1 MRSLLLADLS
11 DAGLESGADAVI
23 LDGGFDARG
32 LSART
37 EFIVSARRRAERPML
52 IARIGP
58 LDGGEVEAELDA
70 LMRAAPDAL
79 MLETRRGG
87 IDVQRL
93 GAKLAV
99 REALY
104 GLGDGS
110 TRIFALAGAS
120 ALSLFSLATYAGCS
134 ARLGALV
141 FDADALA
148 EDLRVLPPA
157 RRQASPLALARNLV
171 LFAARAARIP
181 AIDAKSCGDDEA
193 GFRAEAEAA
202 HDIGYDGKIARNAA
216 EAAAI
221 NEIFGRAA
229 AL

>member
-1 MRSLLLADLS
+1 M
-11 DAGLESGADAVI
+11 
-23 LDGGFDARG
+23 
-32 LSART
+32 
-37 EFIVSARRRAERPML
+37 
-52 IARIGP
+52 
-58 LDGGEVEAELDA
+58 
-70 LMRAAPDAL
+70 
-79 MLETRRGG
+79 
-87 IDVQRL
+87 QRL

-104 GLGDGS
+104 GLDDGS

-157 RRQASPLALARNLV
+157 RRQASPLALARDLV
-171 LFAARAARIP
+171 LFAARAARVP

-193 GFRAEAEAA
+193 AFRAEAEAA
-202 HDIGYDGKIARNAA
+202 RDIGYDGKIARNAA

-221 NEIFGRAA
+221 NEIFAAPA